1 MHIIIKKKLTISRNT
16 HHKHT
21 QKVPKTGL
29 VHRKRMLLPFLMLD
43 SFVNHTMAIIAQR
56 LSHNKL
62 YNILQHAQGSQIN
75 IYKSHVYNQA

>member
-1 MHIIIKKKLTISRNT
+1 
-16 HHKHT
+16 
-21 QKVPKTGL
+21 
-29 VHRKRMLLPFLMLD
+29 MLD